1 MFVWLS
7 EIYLLCNFLE
17 DDVIL
22 EILNLSLF
30 LFECSFMSIGY
41 FFSIEMSVKEVLFI
55 EKEL

>member
-17 DDVIL
+17 DDVVL